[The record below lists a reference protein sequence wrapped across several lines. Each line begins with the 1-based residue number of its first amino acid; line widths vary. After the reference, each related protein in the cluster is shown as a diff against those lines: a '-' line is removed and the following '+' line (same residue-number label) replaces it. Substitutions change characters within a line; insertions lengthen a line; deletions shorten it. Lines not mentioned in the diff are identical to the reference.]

1 MNKCCEEAVAAAVEE
16 CREIARTQATRINAT
31 EDGPI
36 ETGYRL
42 ACQNIKRRIRAQFP
56 GTEKVLEQVR
66 AEALRDLMTRCD
78 GPEGVRADGS
88 NIQTM
93 QASAVLH
100 DLGEDV

>member
-1 MNKCCEEAVAAAVEE
+1 MTTKHQPAKPGSKA
-16 CREIARTQATRINAT
+16 RMIARR
-31 EDGPI
+31 D
-36 ETGYRL
+36 
-42 ACQNIKRRIRAQFP
+42 KRIRSQAA
-56 GTEKVLEQVR
+56 ELIRLR
-66 AEALRDLMTRCD
+66 ADRARLVEALRDLMTRCD